1 MTPCHCRSQ
10 ELKKL
15 PPLVELCTEKLH
27 PSAREATCV
36 AEKSM
41 TLDKEL
47 ALQSQVVGKPASC
60 KSQTLVK
67 TSVLREPGTGE
78 VTLGNQTVSRSREG
92 KPLPPQCLSSAL
104 YWRCLTSCLLRKENC
119 LKGPDPFSQRRQK
132 VHLELGS
139 NKPAISI
146 IPSYAHTVI
155 INTCPLM
162 HRLGYSPEDSYFSY
176 PLPTWS
182 CDFLGPIGFEWK

>member
-1 MTPCHCRSQ
+1 M
-10 ELKKL
+10 
-15 PPLVELCTEKLH
+15 
-27 PSAREATCV
+27 
-36 AEKSM
+36 
-41 TLDKEL
+41 
-47 ALQSQVVGKPASC
+47 
-60 KSQTLVK
+60 
-67 TSVLREPGTGE
+67 
-78 VTLGNQTVSRSREG
+78 SRSREG

-182 CDFLGPIGFEWK
+182 CDFLGPIGFEWKWDNTRSEQDFKCDCVVQHGLLLLCPLLWRKQVLDRGYSFILVPEWGPELSGATGNL